1 MIFLPLI
8 GLLLGIAVGWLLGV
22 EVPSDY
28 AAYLSIVVLAAL
40 DSTMGGIRA
49 LLERTF
55 SDRLFFTGF
64 ISNAALAALLT
75 YLGHRLGVDLYLA
88 VAIVFGIRL
97 FQNLSV
103 IRRLILR

>member
-1 MIFLPLI
+1 MAFLPLI
-8 GLLLGIAVGWLLGV
+8 GLLLGIVVGSLLGI
-22 EVPSDY
+22 EIPSQY
-28 AAYLSIVVLAAL
+28 APYLSVVVLAAL
-40 DSTMGGIRA
+40 DSTMGGVRA

-55 SDRLFFTGF
+55 TDRLFFTGF
-64 ISNAALAALLT
+64 LSNVILAAGLT
-75 YLGHRLGVDLYLA
+75 YLGDRLGVNLYLA